1 MCASGG
7 PARGMGWHTPGT
19 TWTAEMT
26 DLAPGD
32 TYWYTVGSDD
42 GGWSHTRINTS
53 FVMPAVN
60 VPAVSAPRAPVW
72 ARASARQLAE
82 SPRVRIAAFGDMGKA
97 RAAFLIRNRV
107 RRPTFLIWQAPSAWD
122 GSLLHSW
129 DNDDRGE
136 VGSWNTTRLL
146 RTEVIGPTGPS
157 NSPSAEPRASPV
169 MSPELVLHIGDVSYA
184 VGYLSEWDD
193 FMEQARSRSRRENS
207 PRRSRRWHL

>member
-1 MCASGG
+1 M
-7 PARGMGWHTPGT
+7 
-19 TWTAEMT
+19 
-26 DLAPGD
+26 
-32 TYWYTVGSDD
+32 
-42 GGWSHTRINTS
+42 
-53 FVMPAVN
+53 AV
-60 VPAVSAPRAPVW
+60 
-72 ARASARQLAE
+72 
-82 SPRVRIAAFGDMGKA
+82 
-97 RAAFLIRNRV
+97 RV

-157 NSPSAEPRASPV
+157 NSPSAEPSASPV

-207 PRRSRRWHL
+207 PRRSRRWHP